1 MPSNYNTYRNG
12 LLPDFEEENLGFPY
26 DEPSVEFFE
35 DYDNSITD
43 IDNIQFE
50 NPEYFSDHFV
60 QNAAFFRLDHIT
72 ASYRFDNVYKDKGS
86 ITISATLQNPLVITP
101 YSGVD
106 PEVSQNLSIG
116 NAAPGIDV
124 RETYYKT
131 RAFTA
136 GINLSF

>member
-1 MPSNYNTYRNG
+1 MLLGRQDGRLGESNALKTALTSVIN
-12 LLPDFEEENLGFPY
+12 
-26 DEPSVEFFE
+26 DERTIPMDYYVE
-35 DYDNSITD
+35 SG
-43 IDNIQFE
+43 
-50 NPEYFSDHFV
+50 
-60 QNAAFFRLDHIT
+60 DHIRLNN
-72 ASYRFDNVYKDKGS
+72 ASLGYTLPVKGVFKRAR
-86 ITISATLQNPLVITP
+86 IYVAGNNLLLFTN